1 MSVYMTD
8 EKAEACVILGRF
20 SRLIVYASSSL
31 VRMIRWPLKE
41 PVGAIRM
48 QRLAF
53 HMGKC

>member
-1 MSVYMTD
+1 MSVYIAD

-20 SRLIVYASSSL
+20 SHLIGYASSSL

-41 PVGAIRM
+41 PVGVIRL